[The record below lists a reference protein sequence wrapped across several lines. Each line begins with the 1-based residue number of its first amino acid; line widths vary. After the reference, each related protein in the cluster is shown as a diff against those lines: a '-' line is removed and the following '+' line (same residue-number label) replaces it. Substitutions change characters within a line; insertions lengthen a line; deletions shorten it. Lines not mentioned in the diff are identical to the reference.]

1 MKSISKLALA
11 ISLAGALSGCASL
24 LDDDFQE
31 ITVNLQCN
39 DKPIRGQ
46 CIAENSRGKWVFKA
60 PSVVQVK
67 NEYGDLEITCK
78 PAYLPQFT
86 VSVPAVPSWNLAGN
100 LLVGGVIGAAYDVY
114 KNTGLKYPE
123 TINISSPTCR

>member
-86 VSVPAVPSWNLAGN
+86 VSVSAVPSWNLAGN

>member
-1 MKSISKLALA
+1 MKSISKLALT

-39 DKPIRGQ
+39 EKPIRGQ
-46 CIAENSRGKWVFKA
+46 CFAENSRGKWVFRA

-100 LLVGGVIGAAYDVY
+100 LLMGGVIGAAYDVY

-123 TINISSPTCR
+123 TILISSPTCR